1 MVRVNQ
7 TSNPRSVVV
16 LSSGTDWRTRAAGQK
31 RSSGAESEIPR
42 KQPAKIRA
50 LQQAISL
57 ANMAI
62 SKKNWS
68 AARYA
73 LTSILRDGPP
83 TESVDRFA
91 FCG

>member
-1 MVRVNQ
+1 M
-7 TSNPRSVVV
+7 
-16 LSSGTDWRTRAAGQK
+16 
-31 RSSGAESEIPR
+31 
-42 KQPAKIRA
+42 
-50 LQQAISL
+50 QQAISL